1 MDGYAPAQERKQE
14 QNWME
19 TNSEKEL
26 ILLEGKNGNYE
37 QMYNNRWLKNFD
49 ILKEGTS
56 VAKMHVTSILIL
68 LSAWKSLIQIEILWL
83 NCWWNRRKRVYL
95 FNC

>member
-1 MDGYAPAQERKQE
+1 
-14 QNWME
+14 ME

-37 QMYNNRWLKNFD
+37 QMYDNRWLKNFD

-56 VAKMHVTSILIL
+56 IAKMHVTPFLI
-68 LSAWKSLIQIEILWL
+68 SS
-83 NCWWNRRKRVYL
+83 
-95 FNC
+95 FNL